1 MNRSRPFT
9 LWCMAIAMFLLLAM
23 PLVAFDSR
31 AATDGGPQESM
42 LIDIRLDGP
51 NVLGADL
58 PSDFTIRISYAY
70 PERIQNYSY
79 AAKIVGTD
87 LAGATLTP
95 NNGTGSSGSFSLK
108 ITGTSTA
115 GKMKIEINATAF
127 ETDATWYRIKEFEID
142 VVRPIY
148 IDAALINYGNTSA
161 TNVSVQ
167 MIIDDALI
175 ETKYYNL
182 SAQGST
188 LVNFTWVF
196 STIPQGKHTIKL
208 VIDAESK
215 IVEFSKGDN
224 VISIDIYYS
233 DSGNLLRGILS
244 LMVMFVGVILFLTII
259 QKGKK
264 K

>member
-1 MNRSRPFT
+1 MNRIRPFA
-9 LWCMAIAMFLLLAM
+9 LSMAIIIFLILAM
-23 PLVAFDSR
+23 PMAAFDSH
-31 AATDGGPQESM
+31 AATESGPQESM

-51 NVLGADL
+51 NVIGSDL
-58 PSDFTIRISYAY
+58 QSDFTVRISYAY
-70 PERIQNYSY
+70 PERIQSFSY
-79 AAKIVGTD
+79 AAKIIGTN
-87 LAGATLTP
+87 LIGASVTP
-95 NNGTGSSGSFSLK
+95 DNETGSSGFFSLK
-108 ITGTSTA
+108 ITGASAT
-115 GKMKIEINATAF
+115 GKMKVQINATAF

-142 VVRPIY
+142 VVRPVY
-148 IDAALINYGNTSA
+148 IDAAIINSGNTSA
-161 TNVSVQ
+161 NNVSVQ
-167 MIIDDALI
+167 MIIDGALM

-182 SAQGST
+182 SAKGST

-208 VIDAESK
+208 VIDSESK

-224 VISIDIYYS
+224 VLSMDVYYS

-244 LMVMFVGVILFLTII
+244 IMIMFVGVILFLTIL

>member
-9 LWCMAIAMFLLLAM
+9 LSMAVIMLLLLAM
-23 PLVAFDSR
+23 PLVAFDSH
-31 AATDGGPQESM
+31 AATDSSPQESM

-51 NVLGADL
+51 NVIGSDMQ
-58 PSDFTIRISYAY
+58 SDFTVRISYAY
-70 PERIQNYSY
+70 PERIQSFSF
-79 AAKIVGTD
+79 AAKIVGTN
-87 LAGATLTP
+87 LEGASVTP
-95 NNGTGSSGSFSLK
+95 DNGTDSSGSFSLK
-108 ITGTSTA
+108 ITGASAT
-115 GKMKIEINATAF
+115 GKMKVEVNATAF

-148 IDAALINYGNTSA
+148 IAAALVNSGNTSA
-161 TNVSVQ
+161 NNVSVQ
-167 MIIDDALI
+167 MIIDGALI

-182 SAQGST
+182 SAQGSAS
-188 LVNFTWVF
+188 VNFTWVF

-208 VIDAESK
+208 VIDEGSK

-224 VISIDIYYS
+224 VISMDVYYS

-244 LMVMFVGVILFLTII
+244 LMIMFVGVILFLTII
-259 QKGKK
+259 QRGKK

>member
-1 MNRSRPFT
+1 MNRSRPFALPMT
-9 LWCMAIAMFLLLAM
+9 IMMVLLLAI
-23 PLVAFDSR
+23 PLAAFDSH
-31 AATDGGPQESM
+31 AATDSGPHESM

-51 NVLGADL
+51 NVIGSGLQ
-58 PSDFTIRISYAY
+58 SDFTVRISYAY
-70 PERIQNYSY
+70 PERIQSYSY
-79 AAKIVGTD
+79 AAKIAGTN

-108 ITGTSTA
+108 ITGASAA
-115 GKMKIEINATAF
+115 GKMKVEINATAL

-148 IDAALINYGNTSA
+148 IDAALVNSGNMSA
-161 TNVSVQ
+161 NNVSVQ
-167 MIIDDALI
+167 MIIDDALM

-182 SAQGST
+182 SALGST
-188 LVNFTWVF
+188 SVNFTWVF

-208 VIDAESK
+208 VIDDESK

-224 VISIDIYYS
+224 VISMDVYYS

-244 LMVMFVGVILFLTII
+244 LMIMFVGVILFLTII
-259 QKGKK
+259 QRGKK